1 MASAAGAVGS
11 STTAAVTGSDLA
23 RIASRP
29 ENRVLQWAQPGDR
42 REGAFTAVQLE
53 ALLDHLKGAVVAT
66 AAAHP
71 SPNELVVRWQLS
83 RQQVPGAPEGYTW
96 GAFAEH
102 YPTFWGRLTSAA
114 ATRKDVICI
123 HAMVEARRRFEA
135 GEIATEQEVE
145 AQIQSDLLA
154 LNLDTRAMEQ
164 QQQGQPEGT
173 AAEPQARA
181 AGGSRR
187 RGRGGGGAG
196 GAAGHAEGSP
206 EMRQLVQQAKLRRT
220 LLERAYASARVPA
233 EELARLGVAYMPSV
247 SCLHAIRE
255 EEEALA
261 KALAK
266 PGSRKA
272 QERKRQ
278 LAALKAF
285 EISFARLLLQL
296 RAAIAKRCLGLPEP
310 LDPKGASF
318 MPTYTRSAQSE
329 LAWDADMWTAPPAV
343 LELE

>member
-1 MASAAGAVGS
+1 MASAAGGSS

-42 REGAFTAVQLE
+42 REGAFSAVQLE
-53 ALLDHLKGAVVAT
+53 TLLDHLKGAVVAT

-164 QQQGQPEGT
+164 QQGQPGQGQD
-173 AAEPQARA
+173 
-181 AGGSRR
+181 GGSRR
-187 RGRGGGGAG
+187 RGRGGGGSGGAG
-196 GAAGHAEGSP
+196 GAAGNAEGSP
-206 EMRQLVQQAKLRRT
+206 EMRQLVQQARLRRT

-233 EELARLGVAYMPSV
+233 EELARLGVAYSPSV

-278 LAALKAF
+278 LAALKPF
-285 EISFARLLLQL
+285 EFSFARLLLQL

-318 MPTYTRSAQSE
+318 MPTYTRSAQSD
-329 LAWDADMWTAPPAV
+329 LAWEAGEADAWRAPPAV
-343 LELE
+343 LSL

>member
-1 MASAAGAVGS
+1 MSSSSSSSA
-11 STTAAVTGSDLA
+11 AAVTGSELA

-42 REGAFTAVQLE
+42 REGAFAAVQLE
-53 ALLDHLKGAVVAT
+53 ALLEHLKGAVIST

-71 SPNELVVRWQLS
+71 SPNELVVRWHLS

-102 YPTFWGRLTSAA
+102 YPTFWSRLTSAA

-123 HAMVEARRRFEA
+123 HAMVDARRRFEA
-135 GEIATEQEVE
+135 GEIGSEEEVE

-164 QQQGQPEGT
+164 PQG
-173 AAEPQARA
+173 
-181 AGGSRR
+181 GGSRGR
-187 RGRGGGGAG
+187 ARGGGNA
-196 GAAGHAEGSP
+196 AAGPNVAEGSP

-233 EELARLGVAYMPSV
+233 EELARLGVAYSPSV

-266 PGSRKA
+266 PGGRKA

-278 LAALKAF
+278 LAALKPF
-285 EISFARLLLQL
+285 ELSFARLLLQL

-310 LDPKGASF
+310 LDPKGATF

-329 LAWDADMWTAPPAV
+329 LAWEADSWVGPPA
-343 LELE
+343 ELRV